1 MAQRI
6 FELPRCGAERAATPA
21 GEGDYLRRILAGLV
35 FVVAAHAAAAGVNKE
50 TIESGGRKH
59 VCYVYAP
66 ARLAA
71 DAPAP
76 LLMLFHGSGRDGM
89 SQINEWRKLADDEG
103 IVLAAPDAV
112 DSRKWAIPEDGPD
125 LLRDIVAFVAKQHTI
140 DLRRVYA
147 FGHSAGAVFM
157 LSMAPLESNFLAAI
171 AVHAGAFKN
180 AAMSGTLQLARRKTP
195 IFVIIGTKDP
205 YFSVEEVRT
214 TKEAF
219 AAAGL
224 PIETREIPNHDHNYY
239 RRSREI
245 NGMAWAFLS
254 PKHLDADA
262 HYTAYRIV
270 KNGDMVTIEPAEP

>member
-1 MAQRI
+1 M
-6 FELPRCGAERAATPA
+6 
-21 GEGDYLRRILAGLV
+21 RRILIGLV
-35 FVVAAHAAAAGVNKE
+35 FALSAHAAVAGVNKE

-71 DAPAP
+71 DAPVP

-89 SQINEWRKLADDEG
+89 SQINEWRTLADHEG
-103 IVLAAPDAV
+103 ILLAAPDSV
-112 DSRKWAIPEDGPD
+112 DTRQWSMSDDGPD
-125 LLRDIVAFVAKQHTI
+125 LFRDTLAFVAKQHKI

-147 FGHSAGAVFM
+147 FGHSAGAAFM
-157 LSMAPLESNFLAAI
+157 LSMAPLESNFFAAI

-180 AAMSGTLQLARRKTP
+180 AATSGMLELARRKIP
-195 IFVIIGTKDP
+195 IFIVIGTRDQFFP
-205 YFSVEEVRT
+205 IEDVRAT
-214 TKEAF
+214 REAF
-219 AAAGL
+219 ADAGF

-239 RRSREI
+239 RSSREI
-245 NGMAWAFLS
+245 NGMVWTFLS

-270 KNGDMVTIEPAEP
+270 KNGDRVSIEPVEP